1 MTFTDQASYDNVG
14 FDPVITAVACRRLTI
29 RELATS
35 GTPGAYSVAAPLSSN
50 AVFPKYPAESTT
62 FEAAPGTMFDAG
74 VTVGYI
80 QASAG
85 TIVFSRIHE

>member
-1 MTFTDQASYDNVG
+1 M
-14 FDPVITAVACRRLTI
+14 ITAVACRRLTI

-35 GTPGAYSVAAPLSSN
+35 SAPVGYNVAAPLSSN
-50 AVFPKYPAESTT
+50 AVFPKYPAESTS
-62 FEAAPGTMFDAG
+62 FEAPPGSFFDAG